1 MAILT
6 HTITLYALC
15 CNRVFD
21 LHIDEAHINTMNKL
35 AEEHFDGT
43 IDSHATL
50 FYGTCQD
57 CLTQKTSVSHNKLVS
72 LFYQK
77 INLIKI
83 LLTMTSNYVIL
94 ISVTITNIDLEL

>member
-1 MAILT
+1 MGEAIKITTPDGGDRFDGNT
-6 HTITLYALC
+6 HPHYHVVCTC

-57 CLTQKTSVSHNKLVS
+57 CLTQKTSRES
-72 LFYQK
+72 
-77 INLIKI
+77 
-83 LLTMTSNYVIL
+83 
-94 ISVTITNIDLEL
+94 